1 MNPSEQRM
9 AISGRRASDRMAQ
22 LYFSYAITGIIQTDR
37 EGLIQQANP
46 AATSICGHEARQL
59 KGMRLQSLFPPRAQS
74 VLLQHWILMQEQG
87 ISHIE
92 LPLCGRDG
100 QESIIDITSIQI
112 DDSAF
117 MHLLDD
123 VTEQRHASAALEQAR
138 QTAEQANQ
146 AKSAFLASIS
156 HEIRTPLN
164 GILGLSQL
172 ALQAELPAETQHQ
185 LALIL
190 HAGKNLLALVN
201 DLLDTAKI
209 ESGKFSIDPHPCQ
222 IEDLLQGLDELLA
235 SARQNKDVE
244 VFFSIDPHLPAAIL
258 ADKLRIRQCLQN
270 LIGNAIK
277 FTHAGSITVCID
289 AFTSAGHNWLRIRV
303 KDTGIGISEAG
314 MAKLFQPF
322 SQADAA
328 TARYFGGSGLGLYL
342 TRELAHHMG
351 GELQAQSTPG
361 QGSLFTLLLPLVEAP
376 TPTTLPFT
384 ARLSIPQEF
393 RGQRILLAEDD
404 ATNHI
409 VASSWLGQA
418 GIDVSIASNGLEA
431 ATLAQ
436 HPPTPALIFM
446 DVHMP
451 GINGLEATR
460 MLRQQGYTL
469 PIIGLS
475 ASACPAE
482 QAECLDA
489 GMNDFLPKPLD
500 PDELWGCLTRWLS
513 PSSTAAVVS
522 WPEQDAPWSIAE
534 LNDTFIASHAND
546 GTHLQLLIQ
555 QGHRKQAA
563 VIAHTLKS
571 AAALMQLTRA
581 SHLALQLEQQ
591 LEGGDHDALLC
602 LSRDIQTEL
611 DRFTRRFR

>member
-9 AISGRRASDRMAQ
+9 ATSGRRVSDRMAQ

-46 AATSICGHEARQL
+46 AATSICGREARQL
-59 KGMRLQSLFPPRAQS
+59 KGMRLQDMLPPQALAA
-74 VLLQHWILMQEQG
+74 LLQHWLLIQEQG
-87 ISHIE
+87 ISHVE

-100 QESIIDITSIQI
+100 HEVIIDMTSIQI
-112 DDSAF
+112 DDYAF

-138 QTAEQANQ
+138 QAAEQANQ

-185 LALIL
+185 LTLIF

-222 IEDLLQGLDELLA
+222 IEDLLLGLDELLA
-235 SARQNKDVE
+235 SARQSKDVE
-244 VFFSIDPHLPAAIL
+244 VVFSIDPHLPAAIL

-277 FTHAGSITVCID
+277 FTHTGSIAVCID
-289 AFTSAGHNWLRIRV
+289 AFTPAGHDWLRIRV
-303 KDTGIGISEAG
+303 KDTGIGISAAG
-314 MAKLFQPF
+314 MARLFQPF

-328 TARYFGGSGLGLYL
+328 TARHFGGSGLGLYL

-361 QGSLFTLLLPLVEAP
+361 QGSLFTLLLPLIEAP
-376 TPTTLPFT
+376 TPTTLPRA
-384 ARLSIPQEF
+384 ARSSIPQAF

-418 GIDVSIASNGLEA
+418 GIDVCIASNGLEA
-431 ATLAQ
+431 VTLAQ
-436 HPPTPALIFM
+436 RPPTPNLIFM

-475 ASACPAE
+475 ASACAAE
-482 QAECLDA
+482 QAECLHA

-500 PDELWGCLTRWLS
+500 PDELWGCLTRWL
-513 PSSTAAVVS
+513 PPGSTAAAVS
-522 WPEQDAPWSIAE
+522 WPGQDAPWSIAE
-534 LNDTFIASHAND
+534 LSDTFIASHADD
-546 GTHLQLLIQ
+546 GTQLQVLIR
-555 QGHRKQAA
+555 QGQRKQAA
-563 VIAHTLKS
+563 VIVHTLKS

-581 SHLALQLEQQ
+581 SQLARQLEQQ
-591 LEGGDHDALLC
+591 LEGGDHDTLLC
-602 LSRDIQTEL
+602 LSRDIQAEL
-611 DRFTRRFR
+611 DRFTRRSR